1 MAINTLF
8 RIALCSFVTLMGGI
22 AILVSPAPQVV
33 GWGVI
38 FPSAVIHAWA
48 DLKIHAYRRP
58 AGNRRTL
65 QEHGEQS

>member
-1 MAINTLF
+1 MAINTVC
-8 RIALCSFVTLMGGI
+8 RIALYSFVALMGGI

-48 DLKIHAYRRP
+48 DLRIRAY
-58 AGNRRTL
+58 NRRIA
-65 QEHGEQS
+65 QEHGDRS

>member
-22 AILVSPAPQVV
+22 AILVSPAPAVV
-33 GWGVI
+33 GWAII

-48 DLKIHAYRRP
+48 DSRIRAY
-58 AGNRRTL
+58 TK
-65 QEHGEQS
+65 HTS